1 MKLILSGG
9 GVAAQT
15 EEVYKLY
22 TNLIEKDMPVLY
34 IPIAMDISR
43 FPSCLE
49 WIKSE
54 LRPYSINEI
63 EMITNIYK
71 MNEYNLD
78 KYSSIFIGG
87 GNTYL
92 LLYLLKDSGAFNIIL
107 NYIKKGGI
115 VIGGSA
121 GAIIFGKDIQGS
133 SYADE
138 NIVNLLDT
146 SGFDLVKGFDI
157 CCHFGNSNNDRNKM
171 EFKFI
176 ENYVAQGNK
185 VFALPEETSLFVED
199 DKVTV
204 IGNVDCTVFTTVV
217 TCLKPNSV
225 YKL

>member
-15 EEVYKLY
+15 EEVYTLY
-22 TNLIEKDMPVLY
+22 TNLIEKDKPVLY
-34 IPIAMDISR
+34 IPIAMDKNS

-54 LRPYSINEI
+54 LKPYNINKI
-63 EMITNIYK
+63 EMLTDIYK
-71 MNEYNLD
+71 INEYNLD

-92 LLYLLKDSGAFNIIL
+92 LLFLLKDSGAFNIIL
-107 NYIKKGGI
+107 DYIKKGGI

-121 GAIIFGKDIQGS
+121 GAIIFGKDIQCS
-133 SYADE
+133 DYADE

-157 CCHFGNSNNDRNKM
+157 CCHYGISNNDNKF
-171 EFKFI
+171 EFNFI
-176 ENYVAQGNK
+176 DNYVAHGNK
-185 VFALPEETSLFVED
+185 VFALPEETSLFVEN

-204 IGNVDCTVFTTVV
+204 IGKKDCTVFTSVV
-217 TCLKPNSV
+217 TSLKPNSV
-225 YKL
+225 YNL